1 MMAGLVNLLVLL
13 LYLYTWIIIIRAI
26 MSWVNPDP
34 SNPIVRTLHLL
45 TEPVLK
51 PLRAL
56 IPPSRLGGL
65 DVSPILA
72 IVLIQLVRYLL
83 LGLIY

>member
-1 MMAGLVNLLVLL
+1 MTSLINLLVLL
-13 LYLYTWIIIIRAI
+13 LYLYTWIIILRAV
-26 MSWVNPDP
+26 MSWVTNDPNNPLARALY
-34 SNPIVRTLHLL
+34 VL

-56 IPPSRLGGL
+56 VPPQRLGGL

-72 IVLIQLVRYLL
+72 IILIQLVRYLL
-83 LGLIY
+83 LGAVY

>member
-1 MMAGLVNLLVLL
+1 MAALINLLVML
-13 LYLYTWIIIIRAI
+13 LYLYTWVIIIRAV
-26 MSWVNPDP
+26 MSWMSPNPN
-34 SNPIVRTLHLL
+34 NPIAKALYAV

-56 IPPSRLGGL
+56 VPPARLGGL
-65 DVSPILA
+65 DISPILA

-83 LGLIY
+83 LGAIY